1 MTFHTANDSTFIPA
15 PGVRVRDELQNEFV
29 LQDKIGSGGQGEVWS
44 LQGGRAAAKFLTS
57 ASPTTRDELRTRLRR
72 ISRIDLHGIPLAT
85 PQAIINGPLGYIME
99 LLEDMVSLGSLFA
112 FPRTG
117 GDLAWYRDTGGLRRR
132 LVVLANVADALH
144 RLHSRAMAYC
154 DLSPANVLV
163 PRSAAYDHVWLIDP
177 DNLSAESD
185 RSTHGLHTHG
195 FGAPEVVR
203 GEQANDTLSDLFSLA
218 LVVFRVL
225 VNNHP
230 FSGDVVRYDPTLES
244 KAYGGSMPWIDHPTD
259 QSNRLSKSMPRDLVL
274 TGALRR
280 LASQAF
286 EAGLDDPAKRPTAAE
301 WRDQLLRAADFT
313 YTCSGCGTTA
323 YAVHTT
329 CSWCSAGR
337 PPLMF
342 AHMMAHMPHSA
353 AAPDPVA
360 GLVALSHIV
369 VLTRGKPFA
378 VDARRA
384 LPVLDRGHAMSP
396 VSPGEPVAELVWH
409 GDGDIEVRR
418 TGHHAVLLVDR
429 EHSRSITLKRS
440 ERWPLPHSASGVWDL
455 HFGHPDEL
463 HGVFRISHD
472 PREVR

>member
-1 MTFHTANDSTFIPA
+1 M
-15 PGVRVRDELQNEFV
+15 RDELQNEFV
-29 LQDKIGSGGQGEVWS
+29 LQEQIGSGGQGEVWS

-57 ASPTTRDELRTRLRR
+57 ADPPARDGLRARLRR
-72 ISRIDLHGIPLAT
+72 IARTDLHGIPLAT
-85 PQAIINGPLGYIME
+85 PQALIDGPPGYIME
-99 LLEDMVSLGSLFA
+99 LLEDMVSLGSLFK

-117 GDLAWYRDTGGLRRR
+117 DNLAWYRDTGGLRRR

-163 PRSAAYDHVWLIDP
+163 PRSATYDHIWLIDP

-185 RSTHGLHTHG
+185 RSTHALHTHG

-218 LVVFRVL
+218 VVVFRVL

-230 FSGDVVRYDPTLES
+230 FDGDAVRYDSALAN
-244 KAYGGSMPWIDHPTD
+244 KAYAGGMPWIDHPTD
-259 QSNRLSKSMPRDLVL
+259 DRNRLSKGMRRGLVL
-274 TGALRR
+274 TGALQR
-280 LASQAF
+280 LAGRAF
-286 EAGLDDPAKRPTAAE
+286 EAGLNDPTKRPTAAE

-313 YTCSGCGTTA
+313 YTCPGCGTTA
-323 YAVHTT
+323 YAVHAT
-329 CSWCSAGR
+329 CSWCPEGRPR

-342 AHMMAHMPHSA
+342 AHMMAHLPHRA
-353 AAPDPVA
+353 AGPDPVA
-360 GLVALSHIV
+360 GLVARSHIV

-384 LPVLDRGHAMSP
+384 LPVLDRGSAVSR

-418 TGHHAVLLVDR
+418 TGHHPVLLVDQ

-440 ERWPLPHSASGVWDL
+440 ERRQLPHSPSGTWDL

-463 HGVFRISHD
+463 HTVFRVSRN

>member
-1 MTFHTANDSTFIPA
+1 M
-15 PGVRVRDELQNEFV
+15 RDELQNEFV
-29 LQDKIGSGGQGEVWS
+29 LQERIGSGGQGEVWS
-44 LQGGRAAAKFLTS
+44 LEGGRAAAKFLRS
-57 ASPTTRDELRTRLRR
+57 ADSAARDELRARLRQIAR
-72 ISRIDLHGIPLAT
+72 TDLHGIPLAT
-85 PQAIINGPLGYIME
+85 PQALIDGPPGYIME
-99 LLEDMVSLGSLFA
+99 LLEDMVSLGSLFT
-112 FPRTG
+112 FPKTG
-117 GDLAWYRDTGGLRRR
+117 DHRAWYRDTGGLRRR
-132 LVVLANVADALH
+132 LVVLANMADALH
-144 RLHSRAMAYC
+144 RLHSKAMAYC

-163 PRSAAYDHVWLIDP
+163 PRSAAYDHIWLIDP

-185 RSTHGLHTHG
+185 RSAHSLHTRG

-203 GEQANDTLSDLFSLA
+203 GERANDTLSDLFSLA
-218 LVVFRVL
+218 LIVFRVL

-230 FSGDVVRYDPTLES
+230 FDGDAVRYDSALAD
-244 KAYGGSMPWIDHPTD
+244 KAYSGGLPWIYHPTD
-259 QSNRLSKSMPRDLVL
+259 HRNKLSKGMSRDLVL
-274 TGALRR
+274 TGALKR
-280 LASQAF
+280 LAGQAF

-313 YTCSGCGTTA
+313 YLCSGCGNTA
-323 YAVHTT
+323 YAFDRT
-329 CSWCSAGR
+329 CSWCGEGR

-342 AHMMAHMPHSA
+342 AHMMAHMPRHA

-369 VLTRGKPFA
+369 VLTRGKAFA

-384 LPVLDRGHAMSP
+384 LLVLDRGHAVSP

-409 GDGDIEVRR
+409 DHDDVEVRR
-418 TGHHAVLLVDR
+418 IGHHPVVLVNR

-440 ERWPLPHSASGVWDL
+440 ERRPLPHGASGAWDV

-463 HGVFRISHD
+463 HTVFRVSRD